1 VDNRRRAASLAV
13 AATIVTGLPGGPPLG
28 AIAAPDDAQAFG
40 LTLERR
46 PVAVFPL
53 RARPDYGDGL
63 GAGRAHE
70 GVDLFAPAGTAE
82 VAISDGVVL
91 EAAAGDNGGR
101 GNYVSVYDP
110 AADRTYSYF
119 HMLRPPLITRG
130 ERVRAGQKLGELGC
144 SGSCWGDHL
153 HFELRRGR
161 DPYGPVLDPLP
172 LLKRLSRG
180 AAQASPA
187 A

>member
-1 VDNRRRAASLAV
+1 MAA
-13 AATIVTGLPGGPPLG
+13 AATILAALAGGSPLG
-28 AIAAPDDAQAFG
+28 SLAAPSEARAFG
-40 LTLERR
+40 LKLELG

-53 RARPDYGDGL
+53 RARANFGEGL
-63 GAGRAHE
+63 GAGRDHE

-82 VAISDGVVL
+82 VAISNGVVL

-119 HMLRPPLITRG
+119 HMLGPPLVAAG
-130 ERVRAGQKLGELGC
+130 ERVRAGQKLGQLGC
-144 SGSCWGDHL
+144 TGSCWGDHL

-172 LLKRLSRG
+172 LLERLARVGGRS
-180 AAQASPA
+180 
-187 A
+187 

>member
-1 VDNRRRAASLAV
+1 MGHRSRAATAAVATILAALGGGSPLGSLA
-13 AATIVTGLPGGPPLG
+13 
-28 AIAAPDDAQAFG
+28 APSEARAFG
-40 LTLERR
+40 LKLELG

-63 GAGRAHE
+63 GAGRAHQ

-82 VAISDGVVL
+82 VAITDAVVL

-101 GNYVSVYDP
+101 GNYVSIYDP
-110 AADRTYSYF
+110 AAGRTYSYF
-119 HMLRPPLITRG
+119 HMLGPPLVAPG

-180 AAQASPA
+180 RGAG
-187 A
+187 